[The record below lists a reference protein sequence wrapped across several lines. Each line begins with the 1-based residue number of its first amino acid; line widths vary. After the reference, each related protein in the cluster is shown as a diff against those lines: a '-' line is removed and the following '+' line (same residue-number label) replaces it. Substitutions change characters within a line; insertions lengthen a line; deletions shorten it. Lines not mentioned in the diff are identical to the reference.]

1 MIGVK
6 VIATSCGLP
15 GSAPLDGKDNQKR
28 WETIRHNRALKTVK
42 SGARIRTSE
51 SSLGSSDNRLVPI
64 LSKKVEKKDM
74 PSLAKLVDYGWTWV
88 VRRTCGRISLADSR
102 WRSPTPTGG
111 NVGSGPT
118 LSARQSPNGLRASAL
133 FEVLFHEPNC
143 KIWFYYKQILLRM
156 LRDVA
161 NKIKIKCYL
170 SYLLLLIALPGKV

>member
-28 WETIRHNRALKTVK
+28 WETIRHNRARKTVK

-74 PSLAKLVDYGWTWV
+74 PSLAKLVDHGWTWV
-88 VRRTCGRISLADSR
+88 VRRTCGRIPLADSR
-102 WRSPTPTGG
+102 WRSMTG
-111 NVGSGPT
+111 
-118 LSARQSPNGLRASAL
+118 RA
-133 FEVLFHEPNC
+133 
-143 KIWFYYKQILLRM
+143 M
-156 LRDVA
+156 LAPGRP
-161 NKIKIKCYL
+161 Y
-170 SYLLLLIALPGKV
+170 LPGKVRMACEPRLYSKYYYMSLIVKYGFIINKYSS